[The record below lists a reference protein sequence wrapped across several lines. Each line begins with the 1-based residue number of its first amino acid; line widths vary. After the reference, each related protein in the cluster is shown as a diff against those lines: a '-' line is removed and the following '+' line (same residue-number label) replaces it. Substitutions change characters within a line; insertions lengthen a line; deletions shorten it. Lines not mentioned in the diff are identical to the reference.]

1 MSIVSLIVE
10 GAQSAILPCSAVLFV
25 PTFGAVL
32 AARSRHLAV
41 AAVAIG
47 AGALGAFVRF
57 ADIIN
62 LFPGWLIG
70 LCLLAG
76 AMLVWAGE
84 RRLIAS
90 IAGAALI
97 GLAAS
102 QLWEPCVGEHFGR
115 LVTGLPNERLSQL
128 VPFALYFVAVNT
140 PIVLVTA
147 GVAAL
152 SDERRRVL
160 EKVVAPFGAA
170 VVVVIGGLA
179 LVGQTDQ
186 LIARLVA
193 WSI

>member
-10 GAQSAILPCSAVLFV
+10 GAQSAILPCSTVLLV
-25 PTFGAVL
+25 PAFGAVL
-32 AARSRHLAV
+32 AARRRQLAV
-41 AAVAIG
+41 AVFTIG

-57 ADIIN
+57 ADIID

-76 AMLVWAGE
+76 VTLVWAGE
-84 RRLIAS
+84 RRLMAS

-97 GLAAS
+97 GLATS

-115 LVTGLPNERLSQL
+115 LVTDLPDERLRQL

-147 GVAAL
+147 GVGAL
-152 SDERRRVL
+152 PDERRRVL
-160 EKVVAPFGAA
+160 EKIGAPFGAA
-170 VVVVIGGLA
+170 VVVVIGLLA
-179 LVGQTDQ
+179 LGGQTDQ

-193 WSI
+193 WSL